1 MKSRRRIE
9 SVHAALRRQRE
20 ANGRLLMGYSE
31 DGVDGPLFL
40 DGRLIPADQVLPTD
54 RIVRITYQA
63 PADAQNVVHLTW
75 GDDPI
80 V

>member
-1 MKSRRRIE
+1 MRNKARIT
-9 SVHAALRRQRE
+9 SVHAALRRQRL
-20 ANGRLLMGYSE
+20 ANARTLIKCEG
-31 DGVDGPLFL
+31 GPCWYN
-40 DGRLIPADQVLPTD
+40 GQ
-54 RIVRITYQA
+54 IVEPLANDTIIEIVYQA